1 MSDDLRG
8 SLFMTASMVG
18 FAAEDALFKAA
29 VASASPGLATLVF
42 GLLGLAGFA
51 ALTAAAGE
59 RLLPAA
65 FLAPR
70 LLWRSAFEI
79 AGRLFFALSLAH
91 APLSTTSAILQAAPL
106 VVTLGA
112 ALVLGERV
120 GPARWTAMGVGFAGV
135 LLILR
140 PGGGGFEPTL
150 VFAVLATIGFA
161 GRDLAT
167 RTSPPEI
174 SARQLGVLGF
184 LVVSAAGGI
193 ISLLE
198 AQSAV
203 PEARALLFLLGTAT
217 AGIAAYWLITRAM
230 RTGDVSVV
238 APFRYTRLLVAL
250 AIAAAAFGER
260 PDAATWAGAAL
271 IVGSGLVTLL
281 RAGQPRRLRL

>member
-8 SLFMTASMVG
+8 SLFMVASMVG

-29 VASASPGLATLVF
+29 VASASPGAATLIF

-51 ALTAAAGE
+51 ALTAAARQ
-59 RLLPAA
+59 RLFPAA

-70 LLWRSAFEI
+70 LLCRSAFEI
-79 AGRLFFALSLAH
+79 AGRLFFALSLAY
-91 APLSTTSAILQAAPL
+91 APLATTSAILQAAPL

-112 ALVLGERV
+112 ALLLGERV
-120 GPARWTAMGVGFAGV
+120 GPARWAAMGAGFAGV

-140 PGGGGFEPTL
+140 PGGAGFEPTL

-184 LVVSAAGGI
+184 LVVSAAGGLI
-193 ISLLE
+193 TLGE
-198 AQSAV
+198 ARTAL
-203 PEARALLFLLGTAT
+203 PDARALLLLLGTAA

-238 APFRYTRLLVAL
+238 APFRYARLLVAL
-250 AIAAAAFGER
+250 AVAAAVFGER

-271 IVGSGLVTLL
+271 IVGSGLFTLL